1 MRRLLATV
9 ATLALLPA
17 AVAAQNVALVLGT
30 GEYDRLPDLP
40 RGAEMTDAVDGL
52 LSLGFNVLALEDG
65 QAEGVAR
72 SLADFAAAVPEADR
86 ILVALSGRF
95 VTDGE
100 RTWYLTRQ
108 ASEPRL
114 LGLGGT
120 ARALPLESLLQVL
133 ARAPSRAVLLLG
145 VDEGAEATFDPWLRE
160 GMGDLEVPQGV
171 TVLRGTP
178 QEAANF
184 LADELSVPGGN
195 LARLVAE
202 NDAIEAEGYLP
213 QGFVFTPARTAQP
226 PAPRASQAEETALW
240 QGALALNT
248 VQAYQNYLNA
258 YPQGRYAAQAR
269 QGIEAILSEPNREA
283 RLAEEAL
290 GLTRD
295 QRRQIQRNLA
305 LLDFDP
311 RGIDGIF
318 GPGTRSA
325 VTDWQ
330 QQNGFQQTSYLS
342 REQIARVEAQAARR
356 AQQLESEA
364 ERQRQAV
371 ERADRGFWEETGA
384 RGDEAGLRAYVERY
398 PDGLFAEAARD
409 NLAGIEEVKRREAA
423 AQDRAAWDAARGT
436 DTIVSYQRYLEAFPQ
451 GQFIEEARSR
461 RNELVRSS
469 EESEEVAR
477 DRAAEQALG
486 LNALTARVI
495 EQRLDAL
502 GLDPGE
508 VDGRFDDAT
517 RRALR
522 NYQRDRG
529 LPVSGYL
536 NEPTLVRLLADT
548 LGQALQE

>member
-1 MRRLLATV
+1 MRRLLATT
-9 ATLALLPA
+9 AFLALLPLA
-17 AVAAQNVALVLGT
+17 ATAQNLALVLGT
-30 GEYDRLPDLP
+30 GAYDNLPDLSD
-40 RGAEMTDAVDGL
+40 GAELADAVDGL
-52 LSLGFNVLALEDG
+52 LSLGFDVLALGDG
-65 QAEGVAR
+65 DAEGVAR
-72 SLADFAAAVPEADR
+72 ALADFSAAVPEAER

-108 ASEPRL
+108 ASQPRL
-114 LGLGGT
+114 LGFGGT
-120 ARALPLESLLQVL
+120 ARALPVESLLQVL
-133 ARAPSRAVLLLG
+133 SRLPSRAVLLLG
-145 VDEGAEATFDPWLRE
+145 VDEEAGATFDPWLRE
-160 GMGDLEVPQGV
+160 GIGDLEVPQGV
-171 TVLRGTP
+171 TVLRGDP
-178 QEAANF
+178 EAAASF
-184 LADELSVPGGN
+184 LADELSVPGGD

-202 NDAIEAEGYLP
+202 SDRIEAEGYLP
-213 QGFVFTPARTAQP
+213 RGFVFTPPRTGPAQP
-226 PAPRASQAEETALW
+226 QAAQADESALW
-240 QGALALNT
+240 QGAVALNT
-248 VQAYQNYLNA
+248 VQAYQNYLNN

-295 QRRQIQRNLA
+295 QRRGIQRNLS

-325 VTDWQ
+325 ITDWQ
-330 QQNGFQQTSYLS
+330 QQNGFAQTSYLDN
-342 REQIARVEAQAARR
+342 EQIARLEAQAARR
-356 AQQLESEA
+356 AQQLEAEA
-364 ERQRQAV
+364 ERQRQAA
-371 ERADRGFWEETGA
+371 ERADRAFWEETGA
-384 RGDEAGLRAYVERY
+384 RGDEAGLRAYLERY
-398 PDGLFAEAARD
+398 PDGLFAGQAEAGLAQIEAA
-409 NLAGIEEVKRREAA
+409 KRQEAE

-436 DTIVSYQRYLEAFPQ
+436 DTVVAYQRYLEAYPQ
-451 GQFIEEARSR
+451 GGFVEEARAR
-461 RNELVRSS
+461 RNELVQANQ
-469 EESEEVAR
+469 ESEATAQA
-477 DRAAEQALG
+477 RAAEEALS

-502 GLDPGE
+502 GLDPGP

-529 LPVSGYL
+529 LPTSGYL

-548 LGQALQE
+548 LGQALRD